1 MADDSSNKQNETIRE
16 EQLAQ
21 FSPSECIGW
30 FAVLCSVG
38 VATVTINA
46 LLIIVYL
53 KGPILRKRSMYL
65 VISLAVADMCVGGIS
80 RSIDIFNS
88 GVNVSC
94 SFWKIAVLPS
104 GIWPSILIA
113 FLFVFTMASVIN
125 LAVISLE
132 RMHATFRPLE
142 HRLIR
147 KWIFGASVAVVWFT
161 AILSSAYVYLDIRF
175 TLSGPG
181 EFYSY
186 LSILAFCFFTIVVSY
201 TSIVVKMYF
210 GTRPQRHGAVSRER
224 KLTKTLFIVT
234 VVSSV
239 SLLPYILSHFLIFS
253 KRPFYAYSSQTI
265 HLRFFLVSLAYAN
278 SLVNPILYAYRIPE
292 FERAMSS
299 VLGCRPRAQ
308 VFPQSDS

>member
-1 MADDSSNKQNETIRE
+1 MPSAFVQHRLQATQFTLMERLVLILDLFQHFLLAFSFYRCMDRMADDSSNKQNETIRE

-53 KGPILRKRSMYL
+53 KEPSLRKRSMYL
-65 VISLAVADMCVGGIS
+65 VISLGVADMCVGGIS
-80 RSIDIFNS
+80 LSIDIFNS
-88 GVNVSC
+88 GVSC

-125 LAVISLE
+125 LAVISLQ

-142 HRLIR
+142 HCLIR

-161 AILSSAYVYLDIRF
+161 AILSAAYVYSC
-175 TLSGPG
+175 TW
-181 EFYSY
+181 
-186 LSILAFCFFTIVVSY
+186 
-201 TSIVVKMYF
+201 
-210 GTRPQRHGAVSRER
+210 
-224 KLTKTLFIVT
+224 
-234 VVSSV
+234 
-239 SLLPYILSHFLIFS
+239 IF
-253 KRPFYAYSSQTI
+253 
-265 HLRFFLVSLAYAN
+265 
-278 SLVNPILYAYRIPE
+278 
-292 FERAMSS
+292 
-299 VLGCRPRAQ
+299 VLH
-308 VFPQSDS
+308 